1 MSTRRPSSVLAAA
14 AAAIAVAV
22 CGAPAAGAAT
32 TTDTSTNWAGYVAGR
47 TGVRFRHV
55 SATWVQPAVSCQA
68 GTPTYTSAWLGL
80 GGNSETSQALE
91 QIGTEAD
98 CTATGTAR
106 YSSWYELVPD
116 VSHSARLTVKAG
128 DQLHASVGVSG
139 HRVTVTLANLT
150 RGTHFTKTMRAATVD
165 TSSAEWIVEAPSL
178 CADASLSS
186 CRLGALGNFGTT
198 SFTGANATTTGGH
211 TGTVSDAAWDA
222 TAVNLTAAGG
232 RGPRFTEAQS
242 RGAAGGEA
250 VTGALD
256 ATGAAFS
263 VTYQQ
268 SSAPVGGP
276 GGVDG
281 PGFAGRRMG

>member
-1 MSTRRPSSVLAAA
+1 MSARRLPSVLAAA
-14 AAAIAVAV
+14 ATAVAVAV
-22 CGAPAAGAAT
+22 CGPPAAGAAT

-55 SATWVQPAVSCQA
+55 SATWVQPAVSCQS
-68 GTPTYTSAWLGL
+68 GSPSYTSAWVGL
-80 GGNSETSQALE
+80 GGNSESSQALE

-98 CTATGTAR
+98 CTATGAAR

-116 VSHSARLTVKAG
+116 VSHSARMTVKAG

-139 HRVTVTLANLT
+139 HRVTVSLANLT
-150 RGTHFTKTMRAATVD
+150 RGTHFTKTMRATSID

-178 CADASLSS
+178 CADASMAS
-186 CRLGALGNFGTT
+186 CRLGSLGDFGTT

-222 TAVNLTAAGG
+222 TAIDLTAAEG
-232 RGPRFTEAQS
+232 RRPRFAEARA

-263 VTYQQ
+263 IAFQQ
-268 SSAPVGGP
+268 SSTPAGGP

-281 PGFAGRRMG
+281 AGFAWRRMG